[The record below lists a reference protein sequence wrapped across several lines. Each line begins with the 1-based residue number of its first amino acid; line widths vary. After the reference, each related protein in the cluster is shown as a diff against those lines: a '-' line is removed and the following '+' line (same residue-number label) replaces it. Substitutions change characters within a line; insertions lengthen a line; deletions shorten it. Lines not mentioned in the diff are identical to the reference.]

1 MAETRMTKPPA
12 PPAGGVECPDFEVLS
27 RYADGELPGATAGDV
42 EAHLDACGRC
52 ANLAVRLQ
60 DGFGAAAASGD
71 AGVGGTG
78 CVGEERLILYH
89 GGALADDEAPA
100 VERHLAACDPCVA
113 SLARLH
119 LRLSLQESVARAV
132 PAALQARAL
141 AAFAPEQRAAAAPVQ
156 RAAATG
162 PGWREALADWFGGLF
177 QLPMAVPAGVAVAL
191 LVVAVGVQQ
200 RWTAQPMQ
208 SDLTRGVSMET
219 HLRVTAPQALIRA
232 LPRSDAEVVQTVE
245 RGAVLEVAGEERHW
259 YRVVLP
265 GARQGWVERDVFE

>member
-1 MAETRMTKPPA
+1 MAETRMTTPP
-12 PPAGGVECPDFEVLS
+12 GGGAECPDFEVLS
-27 RYADGELPGATAGDV
+27 RFADGELPGAAAGDV
-42 EAHLDACGRC
+42 QTHLDACGRC
-52 ANLAVRLQ
+52 ATLAVRLQ

-119 LRLSLQESVARAV
+119 LRLGLQESVARAV

-141 AAFAPEQRAAAAPVQ
+141 AAFAPEQSTAVAPVQ

-162 PGWREALADWFGGLF
+162 PGWREALADWLGGLF
-177 QLPMAVPAGVAVAL
+177 QLPLAVPAMAAVAL
-191 LVVAVGVQQ
+191 LVMAVGVQQ
-200 RWTAQPMQ
+200 RWTAQPVP
-208 SDLTRGVSMET
+208 DGIRAVNMET
-219 HLRVTAPQALIRA
+219 HLRVRAPQALIRA
-232 LPRSDAEVVQTVE
+232 LPRSDAEVVETVE
-245 RGAVLEVAGEERHW
+245 RGTVLEVAGEDRHW